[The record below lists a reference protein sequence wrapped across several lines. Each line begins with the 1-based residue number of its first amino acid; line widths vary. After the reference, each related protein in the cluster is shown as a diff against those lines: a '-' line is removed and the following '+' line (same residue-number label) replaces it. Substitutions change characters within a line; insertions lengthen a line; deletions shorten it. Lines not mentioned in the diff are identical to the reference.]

1 VRQARNATATIQ
13 IIFILV
19 DDPVSAGVVAS
30 LNRPGGNVTG
40 VSLLSSELMAKR
52 LQLLRELVPEAK
64 SCAVLINPRN
74 PGIELST
81 RAGLQ
86 EPANGMGLILHIVSA
101 RTQGEFQAAFEKIKA
116 LKAGALLVATD
127 PLFTVWRDRLV
138 ALAAAYGV
146 PASYPWREF
155 VLAGGLISYGPSLA
169 EAYRQVGS
177 YAGKILDGQKP
188 ADLPVMQPV
197 TFELVVNLKTASQ
210 LALTVPLS
218 ILGRADEVIE

>member
-1 VRQARNATATIQ
+1 MGWGSFFTSC
-13 IIFILV
+13 L
-19 DDPVSAGVVAS
+19 PEPKAS
-30 LNRPGGNVTG
+30 
-40 VSLLSSELMAKR
+40 
-52 LQLLRELVPEAK
+52 
-64 SCAVLINPRN
+64 
-74 PGIELST
+74 
-81 RAGLQ
+81 
-86 EPANGMGLILHIVSA
+86 
-101 RTQGEFQAAFEKIKA
+101 FQAAFEKIEA

-127 PLFTVWRDRLV
+127 PLFTAWRDRLV
-138 ALAAAYGV
+138 VLAAGYGV

-155 VLAGGLISYGPSLA
+155 VIAGGLISYGPSLA

-210 LALTVPLS
+210 LGLTVPLS